1 MRSPNSLYNLQHDEG
16 GNYKTE
22 TETEKVHKIIFFLL
36 PGGVSRL
43 AERQLQNIEYRIDTL
58 T

>member
-1 MRSPNSLYNLQHDEG
+1 M
-16 GNYKTE
+16 TE

-36 PGGVSRL
+36 PGGVPRL